1 MTKHADRPY
10 MVAARM
16 PRRYLSEFCTVRNP
30 TGTDWL
36 IESLEDGLES
46 LSFSLANEEALVF
59 ARLVMEANGIRIP
72 DGYPNRRRMGV

>member
-1 MTKHADRPY
+1 MTKHVDRPY

-36 IESLEDGLES
+36 IESLENGLES
-46 LSFSLANEEALVF
+46 LSFSLANVEALRF
-59 ARLVMEANGIRIP
+59 ARIVMEANGIRVP
-72 DGYPNRRRMGV
+72 DGYPDEERLIG

>member
-36 IESLEDGLES
+36 IESLEDGLET
-46 LSFSLANEEALVF
+46 LSFDLANEEALRF
-59 ARLVMEANGIRIP
+59 ARIVMEANGIRVP
-72 DGYPNRRRMGV
+72 DEYPDEERLIG

>member
-16 PRRYLSEFCTVRNP
+16 PRRYLSEFCTVENP

-46 LSFSLANEEALVF
+46 LSFSLANVEALRF
-59 ARLVMEANGIRIP
+59 ARIVMEANGIRIP
-72 DGYPNRRRMGV
+72 DGYPDEGRLIG

>member
-36 IESLEDGLES
+36 IESLEDGLEPM
-46 LSFSLANEEALVF
+46 SFSLANVEALRF
-59 ARLVMEANGIRIP
+59 ARIVMEANGIRVP
-72 DGYPNRRRMGV
+72 DGYPDEERLIG